1 MFFFVIV
8 TLSVAV
14 QFFAAGMALLLA
26 RRRHCRS
33 AWSVLAAAFF
43 LMGVRRTITLTN
55 IYFLNTATLDPVAE
69 GVSLLISVL
78 MVTGVWKIR
87 GAFDAID
94 RLRVEAEEQIEKRKK
109 VEMDLTVSLMEAED
123 TAARLRESEERLR
136 FLGDNL
142 EGALLYQIDTGVDRR
157 ERRFTHVS
165 SGVERI
171 HELTVKEAMESP
183 FAIYAQMGEEDCQS
197 FIEREKNAL
206 ESESLFRVET
216 RIKVP
221 SGKTKWIQIVSVPRR
236 TPSSHL
242 VWDGFVIDITVRKQL
257 EEELL
262 LHSKNLEA
270 AVAERTARLQHLAAE
285 LVQAEQ
291 RERRRLSDI
300 LHDDLQQV
308 LVGAKFVAE
317 RLWGAHPA
325 DASTVDARRLI
336 ELMGEALK
344 KTRSLSSELSTP
356 VLYEIG
362 LAPALR
368 QLAGQLRERYGFDV
382 TLEAE
387 SMPEI
392 RQEDLRAQ
400 LFHSVRE
407 LLFNAVKHS
416 GTKAACVRGSVT
428 GGIIELSVIDAGKGF
443 DCRVPLSDAMA
454 ESGCGLFSIRE
465 RIGALGGT
473 LTVDSAPGRGTRVT
487 IRVPVPPGQVHAPQ
501 AARAFSD
508 TLNTV
513 GSKGRARVMVV
524 DDHEILRQGVVALLS
539 GEQTLDVV
547 AEAADGREAVSFAK
561 RLCPDV
567 IVMDVRMPQMG
578 GVEATRQI
586 LAEQP
591 EVIVIGLSAFTE
603 EGFKTEMLNAG
614 AADLL
619 DKVDAGEKLTAKIAQ
634 CLAMRSKTR
643 SCR

>member
-1 MFFFVIV
+1 MFFLVIV
-8 TLSVAV
+8 ILSVV
-14 QFFAAGMALLLA
+14 LQFVAAGMALLLA
-26 RRRHCRS
+26 RPNYCRS
-33 AWSVLAAAFF
+33 AWGVLAAAFF

-55 IYFLNTATLDPVAE
+55 IYLLNTVALDPFAE
-69 GVSLLISVL
+69 SVSLLISVL
-78 MVTGVWKIR
+78 MVLGVWKIR

-109 VEMDLTVSLMEAED
+109 VELDLTVSLREAED

-183 FAIYAQMGEEDCQS
+183 LAIYTQMNEEDCQS
-197 FIEREKNAL
+197 FIEREKYAL
-206 ESESLFRVET
+206 ESESLFRAET

-236 TPSSHL
+236 TPSNHL

-262 LHSKNLEA
+262 LHSKNLEK
-270 AVAERTARLQHLAAE
+270 AVAERTARLRHLTAE

-317 RLWGAHPA
+317 RLWVAHPA
-325 DASTVDARRLI
+325 DASTADARRLI
-336 ELMGEALK
+336 ELMGEALR
-344 KTRSLSSELSTP
+344 KTRSLCSELSTP

-362 LAPALR
+362 FVPALR
-368 QLAGQLRERYGFDV
+368 QLAGQLRERYGFEV
-382 TLEAE
+382 TIEAE
-387 SMPEI
+387 CMPEI

-416 GTKAACVRGSVT
+416 GTKAACVRGGVS
-428 GGIIELSVIDAGKGF
+428 GGTVELSVVDAGQGF
-443 DCRVPLSDAMA
+443 DNGSSLPDAA
-454 ESGCGLFSIRE
+454 PESGCGLFSIRE
-465 RIGALGGT
+465 RIGALGGS

-487 IRVPVPPGQVHAPQ
+487 IRVPVPPEQ
-501 AARAFSD
+501 ARASQVACASSGMFS
-508 TLNTV
+508 TV
-513 GSKGRARVMVV
+513 GSEGRTRVMVV
-524 DDHEILRQGVVALLS
+524 DDHEILRQGVVSLLS
-539 GEQTLDVV
+539 GERTLDVV
-547 AEAADGREAVSFAK
+547 AEAADGREAVSLAK
-561 RLCPDV
+561 RLRPDV
-567 IVMDVRMPQMG
+567 IVMDVRMPRMG
-578 GVEATRQI
+578 GAEATRQI
-586 LAEQP
+586 LAEMP
-591 EVIVIGLSAFTE
+591 DVIVIGLSAFSD
-603 EGFKTEMLNAG
+603 EGFRTEMLKAG
-614 AADLL
+614 AVDLL
-619 DKVDAGEKLTAKIAQ
+619 DKVDAGEKLTAKIAE
-634 CLAMRSKTR
+634 CLAARNKTR